1 MDKAICSLRFVLK
14 NSRTQHLTLNPKHS
28 NLLMLTIIGL
38 ISSALLELIAAI
50 SALWLLRAS
59 RVKFAWI
66 MIFIAFLFMAFRTI
80 VEIIAIAHGE
90 MPTGLKVFSLWFG
103 IIVSAIMAV
112 AVIMIGRILYTLKHT
127 EAERHELETRFTTLF
142 HNSSDEIYLADLKG
156 NLIEVNQVACET
168 LNFSRQELLQK
179 NFKDLKTPKYFDT
192 VDSNLKKIIEQG
204 RHVYE
209 TEHVSKEGKVIS
221 LEVNSRVIKYLGQDA
236 IISIARETTERKQME
251 RNILSAVIKAEEQE
265 RERISRD
272 IHDGLG
278 PLLSTIKLY
287 VNELESGDLEHQEK
301 TEMLKQTNELINEA
315 ISGTRAISNNLSPHL
330 IMDFGLVK
338 AVESFCKKVNLAQ
351 KTRINFESSLGPD
364 RFDQT
369 IEIVLYRVITEL
381 INNTL
386 KHASATKIEIYL
398 ELIDQVLQL
407 TYLDDGI
414 GFDKDIVMSAETAG
428 MGMKNI
434 ISRLRSI
441 NGNYRIH
448 SRPGAGFLIV
458 VEINL
463 DHTGLNMEQT

>member
-1 MDKAICSLRFVLK
+1 MV
-14 NSRTQHLTLNPKHS
+14 
-28 NLLMLTIIGL
+28 TIIGL
-38 ISSALLELIAAI
+38 ISSALLQVIAAI
-50 SALWLLRAS
+50 GALWLLRAS
-59 RVKFAWI
+59 RAKVAWI
-66 MIFIAFLFMAFRTI
+66 MIFIAFMFMAFRRV
-80 VEIIAIAHGE
+80 VEIISITHGDI
-90 MPTGLKVFSLWFG
+90 PPDLKMLSHWLG

-112 AVIMIGRILYTLKHT
+112 AVIMIGRILFILKRSEDAH
-127 EAERHELETRFTTLF
+127 RELESRFTTLF

-156 NLIEVNQVACET
+156 NLIEVNQVACDT
-168 LNFSRQELLQK
+168 LGFKREEFLHK

-192 VDSNLKKIIEQG
+192 VEPNLRKIIENG

-209 TEHVSKEGKVIS
+209 TEHVSKDGKVIS
-221 LEVNSRVIKYLGQDA
+221 LEVKSRVINYMGQQA
-236 IISIARETTERKQME
+236 IISIARETTERKEME

-287 VNELESGDLEHQEK
+287 VNELESGDLEPEEK
-301 TEMLKQTNELINEA
+301 SEMLRQTNELINEA

-351 KTRINFESSLGPD
+351 KTKIRFESSLGEK

-386 KHASATKIEIYL
+386 KHAEASKIEIYL
-398 ELIDQVLQL
+398 EIIDNTLQL
-407 TYLDDGI
+407 TYLDDGK
-414 GFDKDIVMSAETAG
+414 GFDKDKAMSSDTSG
-428 MGMKNI
+428 MGLKNMV
-434 ISRLRSI
+434 SRLRSI

-448 SRPGAGFLIV
+448 SRPGAGFLAV
-458 VEINL
+458 AEINL
-463 DHTGLNMEQT
+463 GHVGLIIDEA

>member
-1 MDKAICSLRFVLK
+1 L
-14 NSRTQHLTLNPKHS
+14 S
-28 NLLMLTIIGL
+28 N
-38 ISSALLELIAAI
+38 
-50 SALWLLRAS
+50 WL
-59 RVKFAWI
+59 
-66 MIFIAFLFMAFRTI
+66 
-80 VEIIAIAHGE
+80 
-90 MPTGLKVFSLWFG
+90 G

-112 AVIMIGRILYTLKHT
+112 AVIMIGRMLFTLKHT
-127 EAERHELETRFTTLF
+127 EAARHELETRFTTLF
-142 HNSSDEIYLADLKG
+142 HHSSDEIYLADLKG
-156 NLIEVNQVACET
+156 NLIEVNQVACDT
-168 LNFSRQELLQK
+168 LGFSRQEFLQK

-192 VDSNLKKIIEQG
+192 VEPNLKKIIEHG

-209 TEHVSKEGKVIS
+209 TEHVSKDGKVIS
-221 LEVNSRVIKYLGQDA
+221 LEVKSRVINYLGQEA

-251 RNILSAVIKAEEQE
+251 RNILSAVIKAEERE
-265 RERISRD
+265 RGRISRD

-287 VNELESGDLEHQEK
+287 VNELESGDLETAEK

-315 ISGTRAISNNLSPHL
+315 ITSTRAISNNLSPHL

-351 KTRINFESSLGPD
+351 KIQIQFENSLENR

-386 KHASATKIEIYL
+386 KHASASKIEIDL
-398 ELIDQVLQL
+398 VVIEEVLQL
-407 TYLDDGI
+407 TYLDDGV
-414 GFDKDIVMSAETAG
+414 GFDKEKVMKGESEG

-434 ISRLRSI
+434 VSRLQSI

-448 SRPGAGFLIV
+448 SRPGAGFLVV
-458 VEINL
+458 VEIQL
-463 DHTGLNMEQT
+463 GQDGLIIH

>member
-1 MDKAICSLRFVLK
+1 
-14 NSRTQHLTLNPKHS
+14 
-28 NLLMLTIIGL
+28 
-38 ISSALLELIAAI
+38 
-50 SALWLLRAS
+50 
-59 RVKFAWI
+59 
-66 MIFIAFLFMAFRTI
+66 
-80 VEIIAIAHGE
+80 
-90 MPTGLKVFSLWFG
+90 
-103 IIVSAIMAV
+103 MAV
-112 AVIMIGRILYTLKHT
+112 AVIMIGRILFTLKHT
-127 EAERHELETRFTTLF
+127 EAARHELETRFTTIF
-142 HNSSDEIYLADLKG
+142 HHSSDEIYLADLKG
-156 NLIEVNQVACET
+156 NLIEVNQVACDT
-168 LNFSRQELLQK
+168 LGFSRQEFLQK
-179 NFKDLKTPKYFDT
+179 NFKDLKTPKYIDT
-192 VDSNLKKIIEQG
+192 VEPNLKKIIENG

-209 TEHVSKEGKVIS
+209 TEHVSKDGKVIS
-221 LEVNSRVIKYLGQDA
+221 LEVKSRVINYLGQEA

-251 RNILSAVIKAEEQE
+251 RKILSAVIKAEEQE

-287 VNELESGDLEHQEK
+287 VNELESGDLETAEK

-315 ISGTRAISNNLSPHL
+315 ITSTRAISNNLSPHL

-351 KTRINFESSLGPD
+351 KIQIKFGNSLENR

-386 KHASATKIEIYL
+386 KHASASKIEIDL
-398 ELIDQVLQL
+398 EVLEGILQL
-407 TYLDDGI
+407 TYLDDGV
-414 GFDKDIVMSAETAG
+414 GFDKEKVMNGETGG

-434 ISRLRSI
+434 VSRLQSI

-463 DHTGLNMEQT
+463 DHNGVSMEQV

>member
-1 MDKAICSLRFVLK
+1 
-14 NSRTQHLTLNPKHS
+14 
-28 NLLMLTIIGL
+28 MLTILGL

-59 RVKFAWI
+59 RVKIAWI

-80 VEIIAIAHGE
+80 VEIITLIQGE
-90 MPTGLKVFSLWFG
+90 ISPGLKVFSLWLG
-103 IIVSAIMAV
+103 IIVSAIMAA
-112 AVIMIGRILYTLKHT
+112 AVIMIGRILFRLKH
-127 EAERHELETRFTTLF
+127 AESAHRELEMRFTTLF

-156 NLIEVNQVACET
+156 NLIEVNQVACDT
-168 LNFSRQELLQK
+168 LGFSRQEFLQK

-192 VDSNLKKIIEQG
+192 VEPNLKKIIEHG

-209 TEHVSKEGKVIS
+209 TEHVSKDGKVIS
-221 LEVNSRVIKYLGQDA
+221 LEVKSRVINYLGQEA

-287 VNELESGDLEHQEK
+287 VNELESGDLEPGEK
-301 TEMLKQTNELINEA
+301 SEMLKQTNELINEA
-315 ISGTRAISNNLSPHL
+315 ISSSRAISNNLSPHL

-338 AVESFCKKVNLAQ
+338 AVEAFCKKVNLAQ
-351 KTRINFESSLGPD
+351 KVRISFENSLDPV

-369 IEIVLYRVITEL
+369 VEIVLYRVITEL

-386 KHASATKIEIYL
+386 KHASASKIEIYL
-398 ELIDQVLQL
+398 EMIDQVLQM

-414 GFDKDIVMSAETAG
+414 GFDKDKAMGAEAGG
-428 MGMKNI
+428 MGLKNI
-434 ISRLRSI
+434 VSRLKSI

-448 SRPGAGFLIV
+448 SRPGAGFLVV
-458 VEINL
+458 VEINP
-463 DHTGLNMEQT
+463 DSMGLQKG

>member
-1 MDKAICSLRFVLK
+1 MGEGKGVGAETKA
-14 NSRTQHLTLNPKHS
+14 N
-28 NLLMLTIIGL
+28 MLTIIGL
-38 ISSALLELIAAI
+38 ISSALLQVIAAI
-50 SALWLLRAS
+50 GALWLLRAS
-59 RVKFAWI
+59 RARAAWI
-66 MIFIAFLFMAFRTI
+66 MIFVAFMFMAFRRV
-80 VEIIAIAHGE
+80 VEVIAITHGE
-90 MPTGLKVFSLWFG
+90 IAPWLAVFSNWLG

-112 AVIMIGRILYTLKHT
+112 AVIMIGRILFTLKHT
-127 EAERHELETRFTTLF
+127 EADRRELETRFTTLF

-168 LNFSRQELLQK
+168 LGFSRQELIRK

-192 VDSNLKKIIEQG
+192 VEPNLKMIIEHG

-209 TEHVSKEGKVIS
+209 TEHVSNDGKVIS
-221 LEVNSRVIKYLGQDA
+221 LEVKSRVINYLGQEA

-251 RNILSAVIKAEEQE
+251 RRILSAVIKAEEQE

-287 VNELESGDLEHQEK
+287 VNELESGDLEPGEK

-330 IMDFGLVK
+330 IMDFGLIK
-338 AVESFCKKVNLAQ
+338 AVEAFCKKVNLAQ
-351 KTRINFESSLGPD
+351 KIRISFENSIGAV

-369 IEIVLYRVITEL
+369 TEIVLYRVITEL

-386 KHASATKIEIYL
+386 KHANASKIEIYM
-398 ELIDQVLQL
+398 EMIDQVLQL

-414 GFDKDIVMSAETAG
+414 GFDKEKPMSAETGG
-428 MGMKNI
+428 MGLKNI
-434 ISRLRSI
+434 ASRLRSI

-448 SRPGAGFLIV
+448 SRPGSGFLVV
-458 VEINL
+458 VEIGMNQ
-463 DHTGLNMEQT
+463 DGLSLQ

>member
-1 MDKAICSLRFVLK
+1 MITV
-14 NSRTQHLTLNPKHS
+14 
-28 NLLMLTIIGL
+28 IGL
-38 ISSALLELIAAI
+38 ISSAFLQVVAAV

-59 RVKFAWI
+59 RAKVAWI
-66 MIFIAFLFMAFRTI
+66 MIFVAFMFMAFRRI
-80 VEIIAIAHGE
+80 VEVMAITHGDIS
-90 MPTGLKVFSLWFG
+90 TGLILLSNWLG

-112 AVIMIGRILYTLKHT
+112 AVIMIGRILYKLKK
-127 EAERHELETRFTTLF
+127 AENISHELETRFTTLF

-156 NLIEVNQVACET
+156 NLIEANQVACEA
-168 LNFSRQELLQK
+168 LGFSRQELLQK

-192 VDSNLKKIIEQG
+192 VEPNLKKIIENG

-221 LEVNSRVIKYLGQDA
+221 LEVKSRVINYMGQEA

-251 RNILSAVIKAEEQE
+251 RKILTAVIGAEEKE

-272 IHDGLG
+272 LHDGLG

-287 VNELESGDLEHQEK
+287 VNELESGDLESAEK
-301 TEMLKQTNELINEA
+301 VGMLKQTNELINEA
-315 ISGTRAISNNLSPHL
+315 ISSTRAISNNLSPHL

-338 AVESFCKKVNLAQ
+338 AVESFCKKINLVP
-351 KTRINFESSLGPD
+351 KIRIQFSNRLD
-364 RFDQT
+364 NRRFDQT
-369 IEIVLYRVITEL
+369 VEIVLYRVITEL
-381 INNTL
+381 INNTIR
-386 KHASATKIEIYL
+386 HARASRIEIDL
-398 ELIDQVLQL
+398 EIIEDMLQL

-414 GFDKDIVMSAETAG
+414 GFDKERVLTGDSGG

-448 SRPGAGFLIV
+448 SRPGAGTLVV
-458 VEINL
+458 VEI
-463 DHTGLNMEQT
+463 GLNTGDSDYIPVN

>member
-1 MDKAICSLRFVLK
+1 
-14 NSRTQHLTLNPKHS
+14 
-28 NLLMLTIIGL
+28 MLTIIGL
-38 ISSALLELIAAI
+38 ISSALLQVVAAI

-59 RVKFAWI
+59 RARIAWI
-66 MIFIAFLFMAFRTI
+66 MIFIAFMFMAFRRV
-80 VEIIAIAHGE
+80 VEVFAITHGE
-90 MPTGLKVFSLWFG
+90 ISPGIILLSNWLG

-112 AVIMIGRILYTLKHT
+112 AVIMIGRMLFTLKRT
-127 EAERHELETRFTTLF
+127 EAARHELETRFSTIF
-142 HNSSDEIYLADLKG
+142 HHSSDEIYLADLKG
-156 NLIEVNQVACET
+156 NLIEVNQVACDA
-168 LNFSRQELLQK
+168 LGFSRQELLQK
-179 NFKDLKTPKYFDT
+179 NFKDLKTPKYFET
-192 VDSNLKKIIEQG
+192 VEPNLKKIIENG

-209 TEHVSKEGKVIS
+209 TEHVAKDGKVIS
-221 LEVNSRVIKYLGQDA
+221 LEVKSRVINYLGQEA
-236 IISIARETTERKQME
+236 IISIARETTERKLME
-251 RNILSAVIKAEEQE
+251 RKILSAVINAEEKE

-287 VNELESGDLEHQEK
+287 VNELESGDLETAEK

-315 ISGTRAISNNLSPHL
+315 ITSTRAISNNLSPHL

-351 KTRINFESSLGPD
+351 KTQIMFGNSLENR

-386 KHASATKIEIYL
+386 KHAHASKIEIHL
-398 ELIDQVLQL
+398 EFIEQVLQL

-414 GFDKDIVMSAETAG
+414 GFDKELVLNAETSG

-434 ISRLRSI
+434 ASRLRSI

-448 SRPGAGFLIV
+448 SRPGTGLLVV
-458 VEINL
+458 VEINPGH
-463 DHTGLNMEQT
+463 DGLMMNEA